1 MDKLDA
7 MKGTAKMDFQ
17 KGNPPEWSKL
27 LQNPEAIPV
36 LKAHDTRVQG
46 LKARLAAHI
55 QAHRMQWVADEADR
69 LWRERGKPRL
79 THPAPN
85 WAGAQ
90 PYETWLE
97 QAKRNVQR
105 RIEGR
110 FERLSTID
118 ERMREE
124 IINRP
129 KPREIEPIV
138 LIDAKARHV
147 RRQAVNYFNSQSE
160 ANLQIQ
166 ETPRSRERELE
177 NFDRLDKRFTR
188 IERARDKMISRLE
201 PSAQE
206 TLAREPKT
214 TLKQSFG
221 QEM

>member
-17 KGNPPEWSKL
+17 KSNPPEWSKL
-27 LQNPEAIPV
+27 LQNPEAIPH
-36 LKAHDTRVQG
+36 LKAHNTRVQG
-46 LKARLAAHI
+46 LKERLAAHI
-55 QAHRMQWVADEADR
+55 QAHRMQWIADEADR

-85 WAGAQ
+85 WAGSQ

-110 FERLSTID
+110 FEQLSTID
-118 ERMREE
+118 ARMRDE

-129 KPREIEPIV
+129 KPEEIPGQPDRINDRTHQVEP
-138 LIDAKARHV
+138 
-147 RRQAVNYFNSQSE
+147 S
-160 ANLQIQ
+160 
-166 ETPRSRERELE
+166 
-177 NFDRLDKRFTR
+177 RLDSSADNTPT
-188 IERARDKMISRLE
+188 ERKHA
-201 PSAQE
+201 
-206 TLAREPKT
+206 
-214 TLKQSFG
+214 LKQSFG